1 MKISSSESSIA
12 VHHSNAMIYQ
22 GPFISLVTFTIVTG
36 VVLSM
41 YIREQL

>member
-1 MKISSSESSIA
+1 MKISSSESS
-12 VHHSNAMIYQ
+12 NAMIYP
-22 GPFISLVTFTIVTG
+22 GPRAIYLIDHFTIVTG